1 VTRAAGALGL
11 ACATLFAVGVAFDAR
26 AESASAPPAPAVAA
40 FDEDA
45 VPRGPTLDA
54 RLAVIQQRVQAAL
67 VYPPLARMRRTE
79 GTARMAFAIGGDGRA
94 RQVAVARS
102 SGFPVLDRAA
112 ERAVRAAEPLPYVYG
127 RLEIPVRFELEPA
140 SSDPVAATP

>member
-1 VTRAAGALGL
+1 MRSAGAVGL
-11 ACATLFAVGVAFDAR
+11 ACAALFAVGFACDAGAEVA
-26 AESASAPPAPAVAA
+26 APPELAA
-40 FDEDA
+40 RLPGDEDA

-54 RLAVIQQRVQAAL
+54 RLAAIQQRVQAAL

-79 GTARMAFAIGGDGRA
+79 GTARMAFAIGADGRA
-94 RQVAVARS
+94 KQVAVARS

-127 RLEIPVRFELEPA
+127 RLEIPVRFELEPRSA
-140 SSDPVAATP
+140 NAVAGSP

>member
-1 VTRAAGALGL
+1 MRALR
-11 ACATLFAVGVAFDAR
+11 TLVV
-26 AESASAPPAPAVAA
+26 AVAVLTVA
-40 FDEDA
+40 ATAQAAADEDA

-79 GTARMAFAIGGDGRA
+79 GIATMGFAIGADGRA
-94 RQVAVARS
+94 RQVEVARS
-102 SGFPVLDRAA
+102 SGFPLLDRAA

-127 RLEIPVRFELEPA
+127 RLEIPVRFELETRSPD
-140 SSDPVAATP
+140 SVAASP